1 MKRCGRCRLSLGAPS
16 RRAPVR
22 CGCAW
27 GIPARVYVAPERTIV
42 PPAEDASRRGGKA
55 SALRREVRR
64 MLDGLEWDTRSL
76 AVRALEAR
84 GSLRT

>member
-1 MKRCGRCRLSLGAPS
+1 MSRCGRCKFSLGAPT
-16 RRAPVR
+16 RDAPLR

-42 PPAEDASRRGGKA
+42 HPAEDASRRGGRA
-55 SALRREVRR
+55 SALRRAVRR
-64 MLDGLEWDTRSL
+64 MLDGLEWDPRSL

-84 GSLRT
+84 GSLRA